1 MAGRREPQ
9 GGLDLF
15 NVPEDEVDRQLELL
29 ISQRL
34 HQPNM
39 ENLHILPTNGQEVN
53 PQQPNN
59 CSLHSLPLPSGGPKK
74 GEVMRK
80 NTLTMTRASKQYV
93 YDRAEVQY
101 LDTVNG
107 TSHVGHCHPQ
117 VVAAGHNQM
126 SRLVTSQGFNSEI
139 LTKYITQLVDT
150 FPEPL
155 NVCYLT
161 NSGSE
166 ANDLALRLAKAY
178 TGKEDF
184 VVTEDAY
191 HGNIGAL
198 IDISPKM
205 HHRVKNYKKKDHV
218 HIARLPDMFRGKF
231 RSEEVEEDAGL
242 LYAREV
248 EHTIVRAEAKGRGV
262 AAFLGEPLFVIPG
275 IFVPPVSYYKHLY
288 KVVRQHGGLI
298 IADEVQSGLG
308 RSGNNMWAF
317 MEYGLVPDIVTVG
330 KGLGNGYP
338 MGAVICSQVISDK
351 LGGYFST
358 FGGNPVSCAIGL
370 CVLDIVRNEKLQSS
384 ARMVGKHLQNEL
396 INLQDKFDCIGDV
409 RGCGLLQ
416 AMEIVNNRRD
426 RIPAAGLAA
435 EIMYGMKTKN
445 ILIQVTGRNQNVIL
459 LTPPMCFNIENSRM
473 FVQTLEEILNTLG
486 LEQHAENAA
495 DSETMKIVERKRVN
509 TSAQPDPVES
519 EPARKYKAT
528 AIEYDSLC
536 DMD

>member
-1 MAGRREPQ
+1 MTGRGDPDERL
-9 GGLDLF
+9 GLF
-15 NVPEDEVDRQLELL
+15 NESEDDVDRQLELL
-29 ISQRL
+29 ISQRQRPQ
-34 HQPNM
+34 QPHM
-39 ENLHILPTNGQEVN
+39 GGLHILPTSTEIN

-59 CSLHSLPLPSGGPKK
+59 CSLHQLPLPITSPRP
-74 GEVMRK
+74 MRE
-80 NTLTMTRASKQYV
+80 TLNITRASKQYV
-93 YDRAEVQY
+93 YDSAEVQY

-117 VVAAGHNQM
+117 VVAAGNNQM
-126 SRLVTSQGFNSEI
+126 ARLVTSQGFSSDI
-139 LTKYITQLVDT
+139 LSKYISQLVST

-155 NVCYLT
+155 SVCYLT

-166 ANDLALRLAKAY
+166 ANDLAMRLAKSY

-218 HIARLPDMFRGKF
+218 HIAKLPDMFRGKF
-231 RSEEVEEDAGL
+231 RSEEVDGDPGL
-242 LYAREV
+242 LYAKEV
-248 EHTIVRAEAKGRGV
+248 ENKIIRAEAQGRGV
-262 AAFLGEPLFVIPG
+262 AAYFGEPFFVIPG

-308 RSGNNMWAF
+308 RTGTNMWGF

-338 MGAVICSQVISDK
+338 MGAVICSQDISNK

-396 INLQDKFDCIGDV
+396 RNLQEKFDCIGDV

-426 RIPAAGLAA
+426 RIPAAALTA

-445 ILIQVTGRNQNVIL
+445 IIIQVTGRNQNVIL
-459 LTPPMCFNIENSRM
+459 ITPPMCFNIENSRK
-473 FVQTLEEILNTLG
+473 FAETLEEVLNMLG
-486 LEQHAENAA
+486 LNQQRENSP
-495 DSETMKIVERKRVN
+495 DYEPIKIDRGERKRVN
-509 TSAQPDPVES
+509 ISRPDPEDS
-519 EPARKYKAT
+519 EPGPKYNASEM
-528 AIEYDSLC
+528 EYDSLC

>member
-1 MAGRREPQ
+1 MNGRGEPEE
-9 GGLDLF
+9 GVDLF
-15 NVPEDEVDRQLELL
+15 NMPEDEVDRQLELL
-29 ISQRL
+29 ISQR
-34 HQPNM
+34 HREHQQPNM
-39 ENLHILPTNGQEVN
+39 EGLHILPTNGSEIN
-53 PQQPNN
+53 PQQPNG
-59 CSLHSLPLPSGGPKK
+59 CSLHQLPLPSSGP
-74 GEVMRK
+74 RD
-80 NTLTMTRASKQYV
+80 TLNITRASKQYV

-126 SRLVTSQGFNSEI
+126 SRLVTSQGFSSDI
-139 LTKYITQLVDT
+139 LTKYITQLVNT

-166 ANDLALRLAKAY
+166 ANDLAIRLARAY

-218 HIARLPDMFRGKF
+218 HIAKLPDLFRGKF
-231 RSEEVEEDAGL
+231 RSEEVEEDPGL

-248 EHTIVRAEAKGRGV
+248 ENKILRAEAQGRGV
-262 AAFLGEPLFVIPG
+262 AAYFGEPLFVIPG
-275 IFVPPVSYYKHLY
+275 IFVPPASYYRHLY
-288 KVVRQHGGLI
+288 KVVRHHGGLI

-338 MGAVICSQVISDK
+338 MGAVICSQDISDK

-358 FGGNPVSCAIGL
+358 FGGNPVSCAIGQ
-370 CVLDIVRNEKLQSS
+370 CVLDIIRNEKLQSS

-396 INLQDKFDCIGDV
+396 INLQDRFDCIGDV

-435 EIMYGMKTKN
+435 EIMFGMKTRN

-473 FVQTLEEILNTLG
+473 FVKTLEEVLTVLG
-486 LEQHAENAA
+486 LQHRQKTPES
-495 DSETMKIVERKRVN
+495 DPIKVERGERKRV
-509 TSAQPDPVES
+509 TISQLEPEDS
-519 EPARKYKAT
+519 EPARKYT
-528 AIEYDSLC
+528 ASEIEYDSLC